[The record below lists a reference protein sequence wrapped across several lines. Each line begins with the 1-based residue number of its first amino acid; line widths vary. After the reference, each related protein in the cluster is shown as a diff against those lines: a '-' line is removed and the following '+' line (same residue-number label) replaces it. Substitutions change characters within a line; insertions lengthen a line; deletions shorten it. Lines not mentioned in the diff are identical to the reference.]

1 MLCQRCNKNEA
12 EATFVVN
19 WMGVNYEVH
28 FCQEC
33 INKMWQYTGM
43 MGGADAFASF
53 TGWRPDKIKPREL
66 GNSPFP
72 ENITDEMKQRRTLIA
87 LEKRLKDAESRE
99 AYEEAARLRDKINL
113 AKEEVCTRE

>member
-12 EATFVVN
+12 DATFVVN

-33 INKMWQYTGM
+33 IQKMWQYTGL
-43 MGGADAFASF
+43 MGNPEAFAAY
-53 TGWRPDKIKPREL
+53 TGWRPDKMTPREL
-66 GNSPFP
+66 GKNPFS
-72 ENITDEMKQRRTLIA
+72 EKISDDVKKRRLLNA

-99 AYEEAARLRDKINL
+99 AYEEAAKLRDKINS
-113 AKEEVCTRE
+113 AKEVLAHE